1 MECEVLLLGFGPI
14 TLAFAKALITK
25 GHKVVTVSQR
35 PSASIAA
42 AEFPLDSF
50 QTISWEDIRA
60 KQLSSASTYIG
71 WQRSPKNQPFGAELI
86 DWVKSANLKTE
97 KIHHLSSASVYS
109 GTQEI
114 FSEIDYNSSINIEHL
129 NSKQM
134 LEKLV
139 VDLSREKE
147 SKFVNYR
154 IPNVY
159 GLGLRQGF
167 INESLNHIKNGEPI
181 TIYKE
186 LDLIRDYL
194 LIDDLVSGL
203 MDLRLHESSHE
214 TLNISTGR
222 GVAISE
228 IVAHLRFLNVNAL
241 KILEIAAPENS
252 TPKSVLSCEKL
263 EEIISWKP
271 RGIEKALQGLVQDL
285 A

>member
-14 TLAFAKALITK
+14 TLAFAKALITN

-50 QTISWEDIRA
+50 QTISWEDILS
-60 KQLSSASTYIG
+60 KQLTSTSTYIG
-71 WQRSPKNQPFGAELI
+71 WRRSPKSQLFGAELI

-97 KIHHLSSASVYS
+97 KIHHLSSASVYA
-109 GTQEI
+109 GTQELY
-114 FSEIDYNSSINIEHL
+114 SEIDYDSSTNTGHL

-147 SKFVNYR
+147 TKFVNYR

-159 GLGLRQGF
+159 GLGLHQGF
-167 INESLNHIKNGEPI
+167 INESLNHINNGEPI

-186 LDLIRDYL
+186 MDLIRDYL

-203 MDLRLHESSHE
+203 MDLRLHKSSHE

-228 IVAHLRFLNVNAL
+228 IVAHLRYLNVNAL
-241 KILEIAAPENS
+241 KILEIAAPGNP
-252 TPKSVLSCEKL
+252 TPKSVLSCKKL

-271 RGIEKALQGLVQDL
+271 QVIEKALQGLVQDL